1 MNYSVLMVC
10 TGNICRSPMAE
21 GLLTH
26 LLPAALK
33 PMVTV
38 RSAGTQGLHGNM
50 AEPFAVQAVSAY
62 GVDIAD
68 HRARILDAGMVKA
81 ADLVLAMEQYQLDQ
95 INRLRFFRCKYA
107 TLLGLFAPDRP
118 DPEIE
123 DPYRAPLEA
132 YVTCAQ
138 EIADCMPG
146 LIAYIQDQVASR
158 TA

>member
-1 MNYSVLMVC
+1 
-10 TGNICRSPMAE
+10 MAE
-21 GLLTH
+21 GLLAH
-26 LLPAALK
+26 LLPTALK
-33 PMVTV
+33 PLVTV

-50 AEPFAVQAVSAY
+50 ADPFAVQAVSAY
-62 GVDIAD
+62 GVDIGD

-81 ADLVLAMEQYQLDQ
+81 ADLVLAMERYQLDQ

-107 TLLGLFAPDRP
+107 TLLGLFAADRP

-123 DPYRAPLEA
+123 DPYRAPLDA

-146 LIAYIQDQVASR
+146 LITYIWGQVAAR